1 MKNFRLAV
9 TCMIF
14 ISGCSSLPMNIPVN
28 STLPDLKKVSSQ
40 GAQRTPLYA
49 IKDPDRAKRQLN
61 ENPFDRQG
69 LSDVLQVAPTQ

>member
-1 MKNFRLAV
+1 MKSITLAV

-28 STLPDLKKVSSQ
+28 PTLPDLKKVSSQ

-49 IKDPDRAKRQLN
+49 IQDPDRAKRHIGDV
-61 ENPFDRQG
+61 PFDRQG
-69 LSDVLQVAPTQ
+69 LADVLSVAPTQ